1 MTELVIKA
9 GFVILLI
16 IVGIILYKI
25 GNAIW
30 GKTNRGGK
38 RLVLFAIGLGA
49 IAMSVAM
56 FCCIDFK
63 SPKELFLLCLAAV
76 FGVAGL
82 WVLLVSLFS
91 KPKELDKKFDN
102 IIDSL

>member
-1 MTELVIKA
+1 MNELVIKA
-9 GFVILLI
+9 APLILI
-16 IVGIILYKI
+16 IMTGIILYKM
-25 GNAIW
+25 GDAIW

-63 SPKELFLLCLAAV
+63 SPKELFLLCLAAI

-82 WVLLVSLFS
+82 WGLLVSLFS
-91 KPKELDKKFDN
+91 KP
-102 IIDSL
+102 